1 VIKLDDLDAAGLQ
14 PALDE
19 SRGGDQRLG
28 DRRLVADQP
37 LGEDALVSAGGR
49 VRAGQLDGSAIR
61 RNAS

>member
-1 VIKLDDLDAAGLQ
+1 MIEFDDLDAAGLQ

-19 SRGGDQRLG
+19 SRRGDQQLG
-28 DRRLVADQP
+28 TRRLVADQP

-61 RNAS
+61 RNVS